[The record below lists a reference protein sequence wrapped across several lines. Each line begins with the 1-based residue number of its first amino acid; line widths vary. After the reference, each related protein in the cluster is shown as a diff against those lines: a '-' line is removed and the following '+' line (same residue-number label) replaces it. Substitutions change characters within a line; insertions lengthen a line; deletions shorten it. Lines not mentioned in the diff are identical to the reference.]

1 MYADAV
7 EACLFAADCE
17 LDKIKQ
23 RPTDG
28 NSESYADTCHLAT
41 SSDQLDHQNYSTSN
55 QGGRVSWDGIFGAG
69 LVDRLPFHF
78 GTDNWLR
85 RPGLPRVS
93 TLATVRRVPNRA
105 QIAQGPKAARTT
117 MA

>member
-28 NSESYADTCHLAT
+28 NSESYADTCHLT

-55 QGGRVSWDGIFGAG
+55 RGGRVSGDDT
-69 LVDRLPFHF
+69 LRPRLGRPVTHHS
-78 GTDNWLR
+78 GTD
-85 RPGLPRVS
+85 
-93 TLATVRRVPNRA
+93 T
-105 QIAQGPKAARTT
+105 
-117 MA
+117 